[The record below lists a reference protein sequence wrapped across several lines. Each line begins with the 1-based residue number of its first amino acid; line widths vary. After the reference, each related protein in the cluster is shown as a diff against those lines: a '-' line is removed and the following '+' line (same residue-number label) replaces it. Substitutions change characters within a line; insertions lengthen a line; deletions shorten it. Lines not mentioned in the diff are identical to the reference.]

1 MNMKEIKCPKCG
13 EVITVD
19 DSTFAAILDQVRTSQ
34 FNEEIE
40 RRTKEVKEMFESKED
55 AMRSSV
61 EKDFEKKLSEK
72 DSEMSNLRNELTR
85 LNGIIDGFEAT
96 KKSELSALEASKSK
110 EFFDTV
116 SEKDKRISE
125 LEATISK
132 NENAHKVAI
141 LEEQNA
147 SADKVQ
153 AKEKRIIE
161 LESEIKADRLAAE
174 KRENE
179 IREQSRLL
187 LSDKD
192 AEINRLKE
200 FKLRLSTK
208 MVGETL
214 EQHCSIKFEE
224 AQSNGQFPNAVF
236 MKDNVSIEGTKGDF
250 IFRDYID
257 DNEYVSIM
265 FEMKNEMDATA
276 TKHRN
281 DDFLEKLDKDRHRK
295 NCEYAVLVSMLEQD
309 NELYNN
315 GIVDKSH
322 RFPKMIVIRPQF
334 FIPVLRLISECAKKG
349 FLERNGLMK
358 ELEAARN
365 QSLDFANFEDRI
377 NRFRQDFSNRVV
389 DAHKKYEAANEGIDK
404 VIESLEKQIKALRQV
419 KANFEAS
426 EQKLL
431 KANEMAEEKLTV
443 KKLTHGVPS
452 IRKLIEDSTN
462 P

>member
-1 MNMKEIKCPKCG
+1 MKEIKCPKCG
-13 EVITVD
+13 AVITVD
-19 DSTFAAILDQVRTSQ
+19 DSAFAAILEQVRNSEFNNEIARRVKELEEQYTTKEEAVRTS
-34 FNEEIE
+34 
-40 RRTKEVKEMFESKED
+40 
-55 AMRSSV
+55 A
-61 EKDFEKKLSEK
+61 EKDYEKKLSEK
-72 DSEMSNLRNELTR
+72 DLEMSQLRNELTEKQ
-85 LNGIIDGFEAT
+85 GIIDGFETA
-96 KKSELSALEASKSK
+96 KKLELAELETAKNK
-110 EFFDTV
+110 EHLEVV
-116 SEKDKRISE
+116 SEKDKKIAE
-125 LEATISK
+125 LESQISK
-132 NENAHKVAI
+132 SEETHKIAI
-141 LEEQNA
+141 LEQKSANA
-147 SADKVQ
+147 SELQTKD
-153 AKEKRIIE
+153 KRIIE
-161 LESEIKADRLAAE
+161 LESELKSDKLAAE

-179 IREQSRLL
+179 IREQNRLAL
-187 LSDKD
+187 TDKD
-192 AEINRLKE
+192 AEINRLRD
-200 FKLRLSTK
+200 FKMRLSTK

-214 EQHCSIKFEE
+214 EQHCAIKFEE
-224 AQSNGQFPNAVF
+224 AQSNGQFPDATF
-236 MKDNVSIEGTKGDF
+236 SKDNTAVEGTKGDF
-250 IFRDYID
+250 IFRDFI
-257 DNEYVSIM
+257 NGEEYVSIM

-281 DDFLEKLDKDRHRK
+281 DDFLEKLDKDRQRK
-295 NCEYAVLVSMLEQD
+295 KCEYAVLVSMLEQE

-322 RFPKMIVIRPQF
+322 RYPKMIVIRPQF

-365 QSLDFANFEDRI
+365 QSMDFAKFEEKI

-443 KKLTHGVPS
+443 KKLTQGAPS
-452 IRKLIEDSTN
+452 IRKMIESSEDI
-462 P
+462 